1 MQNNVVRETFFFNSS
16 SRVVLHKLSFFVL
29 VTNMLCLVTIISG
42 GQKVTLKKV
51 ELGALQFVRKERK
64 CLSITIVNDLF
75 VCVHYVERML
85 LQN

>member
-1 MQNNVVRETFFFNSS
+1 MSGYHS
-16 SRVVLHKLSFFVL
+16 
-29 VTNMLCLVTIISG
+29 IISG
-42 GQKVTLKKV
+42 GQNVTLKKV

-64 CLSITIVNDLF
+64 CLSITVVNDLF